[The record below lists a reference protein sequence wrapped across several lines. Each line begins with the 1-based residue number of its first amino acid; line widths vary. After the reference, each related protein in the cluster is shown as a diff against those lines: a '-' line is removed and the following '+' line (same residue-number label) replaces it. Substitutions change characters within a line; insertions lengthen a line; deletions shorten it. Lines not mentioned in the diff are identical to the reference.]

1 MIIEYEVE
9 CFERVLVIKC
19 PNSYAEH
26 IGKIKHI
33 LNKAYFDWHSPEN
46 IEDPEEREWVE
57 NDACCEEYMMDKVSD
72 VYPELN
78 EGSWDSFYYGN
89 DEDEIAED
97 MDSHQYWYKQNDK
110 WLDNTIEHL
119 EDRKDRFEPF
129 EKLGNEAYWIVEDC
143 IKKLKELKEKYEENE
158 EEM

>member
-9 CFERVLVIKC
+9 CFDRCLVLKC

-33 LNKAYFDWHSPEN
+33 LNKAYYDWHNPEN
-46 IEDPEEREWVE
+46 IEDLEEREWVE
-57 NDACCEEYMMDKVSD
+57 DNACCEEYMMDKVSD

-78 EGSWDSFYYGN
+78 EGSWNSFYYGD

-97 MDSHQYWYKQNDK
+97 MDNHQYDRKYNISQLNNAID
-110 WLDNTIEHL
+110 HL

-143 IKKLKELKEKYEENE
+143 IKKLKELKEQYAE
-158 EEM
+158 EEI